1 MSVPES
7 VANPQPAEPENDSA
21 AAFSVD
27 LRRLRLAAD
36 QPTLDTIARA
46 AGISRTILS
55 ETFNGK
61 ALPSARTI
69 DRVVRYLGADPAPW
83 LERRDR
89 LAAANG
95 VSTSS
100 EESEPAVESQPRRTV
115 RARTAALL
123 TVAGVVAGLVIG
135 GGVGFGVGAANMAA
149 TPLAERTQIAV
160 QNGLDPAK
168 TACVDDSKVV
178 VASKR
183 TNNTL
188 LEIKWSNKCTA
199 AWARATRYDEQQMGN
214 SITVS
219 LYPQMNPDS
228 ADRQTATASDV
239 NGVYTPLLVRP
250 GDDLLCAVASMTLG
264 GEEIDL
270 GEPLCT

>member
-7 VANPQPAEPENDSA
+7 VAKPHVVEPENDSP

-36 QPTLDTIARA
+36 QPTLDTIARE

-61 ALPSARTI
+61 SLPSARTV
-69 DRVVRYLGADPAPW
+69 DRVVRYLGADPEPW
-83 LERRDR
+83 LERRER
-89 LAAANG
+89 LSAPNSEQESGGSTGVPEAASRG
-95 VSTSS
+95 IR
-100 EESEPAVESQPRRTV
+100 PRM
-115 RARTAALL
+115 AALL
-123 TVAGVVAGLVIG
+123 TAAGVVTGLIIG
-135 GGVGFGVGAANMAA
+135 VGVGFGIGTANMAA

-168 TACVDDSKVV
+168 TPCVDDSKVA

-199 AWARATRYDEQQMGN
+199 AWARVTRFDEEQAGN
-214 SITVS
+214 SMTVS
-219 LYPQMNPDS
+219 LYPQTNPDS
-228 ADRQTATASDV
+228 PDRQTATASDV
-239 NGVYTPLLVRP
+239 NGVYTTLLVRP
-250 GDDLLCAVASMTLG
+250 GDDLLCAVASMTLD